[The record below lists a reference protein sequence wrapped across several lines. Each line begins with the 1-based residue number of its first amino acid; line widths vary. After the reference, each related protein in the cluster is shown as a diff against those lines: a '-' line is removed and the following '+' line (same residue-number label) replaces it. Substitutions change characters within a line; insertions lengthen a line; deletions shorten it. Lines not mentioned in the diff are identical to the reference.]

1 MKKWYRSRK
10 DRMIAGVC
18 GGLAELL
25 GIDSTLIRFIWGI
38 TVFFGGFGIF
48 AYILA
53 MIVIPEAPE
62 GESLIQNEVPHR
74 ITNVEW
80 GVIFGLFII
89 LFGLLLLLGNIFDWR
104 IWNWGWRITLP
115 LILIGFGVYLI
126 VRAKR

>member
-1 MKKWYRSRK
+1 
-10 DRMIAGVC
+10 MIAGVC

>member
-1 MKKWYRSRK
+1 VKKWYRSRK